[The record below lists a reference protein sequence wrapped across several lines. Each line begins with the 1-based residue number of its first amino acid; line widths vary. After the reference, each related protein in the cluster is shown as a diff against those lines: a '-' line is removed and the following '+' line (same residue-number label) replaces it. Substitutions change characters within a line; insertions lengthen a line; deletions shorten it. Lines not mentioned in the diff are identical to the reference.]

1 MTWAIVLA
9 VLAST
14 GAADAPAAAP
24 APDATLDT
32 FFADFARKRDAVLS
46 LEARF
51 AQKNISPEE
60 VVESSGSI
68 TYVKPQH
75 IVFRYDKP
83 DAGTTYLMHGH
94 RVYEYEPDVKQL
106 QIYDLEKNPR
116 TEIFFLG
123 FDDNTTALRQAYN
136 LGLFET
142 DEKPLGSRGIS
153 LRPKDPDSPFHE
165 VKLYLRDAD
174 YLPYR
179 VHILNDDDSEVVM
192 SITDFVINGKLDPG
206 KTRIRLPEGTKI
218 IDNDQVVETVGPG
231 GKTAP
236 EDNVVVVEPLS
247 EPKQDTGA
255 PR

>member
-1 MTWAIVLA
+1 MTWTAALIVLA
-9 VLAST
+9 SI

-24 APDATLDT
+24 ASDATLDA

-51 AQKNISPEE
+51 TQKNVSPEE

-68 TYVKPQH
+68 VYVRPQH

-123 FDDNTTALRQAYN
+123 FDDNTTALRQAYD
-136 LGLFET
+136 LDLFET

-153 LRPKDPDSPFHE
+153 LRPKDPDSPFRE
-165 VKLYLRDAD
+165 VKLYLRDTD

-179 VHILNDDDSEVVM
+179 VHIMNDDDSEVVM
-192 SITDFVINGKLDPG
+192 SITDFAINGKLDPG
-206 KTRIRLPEGTKI
+206 KTRISLPEGTKI
-218 IDNDQVVETVGPG
+218 IDNDQVVETVGPQ
-231 GKTAP
+231 GKAVP
-236 EDNVVVVEPLS
+236 EDNLVVVEPLS
-247 EPKQDTGA
+247 EPKQGTGA